1 MRIVSFQRHTHVPEI
16 KRFSCCFYISLHIKR
31 LRFIANQANHM
42 SFAFAVQ
49 WHRLS
54 IGKATA
60 LQWKGIGF
68 AVERHRLCSGK
79 ATALHWKAAVVAL
92 SHNCYKS
99 FLHKR
104 NKISNF
110 AL

>member
-42 SFAFAVQ
+42 PFAFAVQ

-54 IGKATA
+54 NGKATA
-60 LQWKGIGF
+60 LQ
-68 AVERHRLCSGK
+68 
-79 ATALHWKAAVVAL
+79 WKAAVVAL